1 MKSMIENLAR
11 AADRP
16 RLMREMM
23 TRLDVDED
31 AAAASGQGFGLA
43 QAARRCAGCA
53 HEGACVTWLA
63 THEHA
68 AHAPSFCANDGFFEA
83 IKSGT

>member
-23 TRLDVDED
+23 VRLDVDEV
-31 AAAASGQGFGLA
+31 AAAASGQGLGLA
-43 QAARRCAGCA
+43 QAARRCTGCR
-53 HEGACVTWLA
+53 HEGACVGWLE
-63 THEHA
+63 THERA
-68 AHAPSFCANDGFFEA
+68 EHAPSFCANDGFFEA
-83 IKSGT
+83 IKTGS